1 MKNLFIPILLGTAR
15 EGRRT
20 EHAARFVFEEAKQYS
35 QFETEFIDP
44 RDFLTAPATEGMSEE
59 NSKRWSEIMT
69 RADGLIIVS
78 PEYNHGYP
86 GELKMML
93 DQLYKEYNRKPV
105 AICGS
110 GGGLGGARMVEVLRI
125 AAIELQMIPIRNAV
139 YFSNIK
145 TLFDESG
152 AIRDE
157 SYREKLKK
165 LFDELTWYAR
175 ALKEAREKNL

>member
-1 MKNLFIPILLGTAR
+1 MNNFFIPILLGTAR
-15 EGRRT
+15 MGRRT
-20 EHAARFVFEEAKQYS
+20 EHAAKFVYEEAEKYG
-35 QFETEFIDP
+35 QFKTELIDP
-44 RDFLTAPATEGMSEE
+44 RDFLNAPATEGMSEE

-69 RADGLIIVS
+69 RGDGLIIVS

-125 AAIELQMIPIRNAV
+125 ALVELQMAPLRNAV

-152 AIRDE
+152 VIRDE
-157 SYREKLKK
+157 SYGEKLKK
-165 LFDELTWYAR
+165 LFDELVWYAR
-175 ALKEAREKNL
+175 ALKEAREK